1 MSAEGKP
8 QLSHTDAE
16 GHARMVDVGDKAVTD
31 RRAVAEG
38 VIRMQLSTLRQ
49 IIDGEVEKGDV
60 LAVAR
65 LAAIQGAKQ
74 TSNLIP
80 LCHPLALDH
89 VTVEVEDGEDGE
101 RGWIRM
107 SVSTRV
113 SARTGVEME
122 AMSAVSVGLLT
133 IYDMCKAVDR
143 GMEICDVRLLAKSGG
158 RSGDWTR

>member
-1 MSAEGKP
+1 
-8 QLSHTDAE
+8 
-16 GHARMVDVGDKAVTD
+16 MVDVGDKVVTD

-38 VIRMQLSTLRQ
+38 MIRMQVSTLRL
-49 IIDGEVEKGDV
+49 IIDGEVQKGNV

-80 LCHPLALDH
+80 LCHPLPLDN
-89 VTVEVEDGEDGE
+89 VAVELEEGEDDDG
-101 RGWIRM
+101 GWIRM
-107 SVSTRV
+107 SVTTRV
-113 SARTGVEME
+113 TARTGVEME
-122 AMSAVSVGLLT
+122 ALSAVSVGLLT

-143 GMEICDVRLLAKSGG
+143 GMEICGVRLLEKSGG

>member
-1 MSAEGKP
+1 MTAKGKS
-8 QLSHTDAE
+8 QLSHTDDE
-16 GHARMVDVGDKAVTD
+16 GNARMVDVGDKAVTD

-38 VIRMQLSTLRQ
+38 MIRMQVSTLRL
-49 IIDGEVEKGDV
+49 IIDGEVQKGDV

-80 LCHPLALDH
+80 LCHPLPLDN
-89 VTVEVEDGEDGE
+89 VAVELEEGEDDEG
-101 RGWIRM
+101 GWIRM
-107 SVSTRV
+107 SVTTRV
-113 SARTGVEME
+113 TARTGVEME
-122 AMSAVSVGLLT
+122 ALSAVSVGLLT

-143 GMEICDVRLLAKSGG
+143 GMEICGVRLLEKSGG

>member
-1 MSAEGKP
+1 MTAKGKS

-16 GHARMVDVGDKAVTD
+16 GNARMVDVGDKVVTD

-38 VIRMQLSTLRQ
+38 MIRMQVSTLRL
-49 IIDGEVEKGDV
+49 IIDGEVQKGDV

-80 LCHPLALDH
+80 LCHPLPLDNVAVELEEG
-89 VTVEVEDGEDGE
+89 VT
-101 RGWIRM
+101 
-107 SVSTRV
+107 
-113 SARTGVEME
+113 ARTGVEME
-122 AMSAVSVGLLT
+122 ALSAVSVGLLT

-143 GMEICDVRLLAKSGG
+143 GMEICGVRLLEKSGG

>member
-1 MSAEGKP
+1 MTAKGKS

-16 GHARMVDVGDKAVTD
+16 GNARMVDVGDKAVTD

-38 VIRMQLSTLRQ
+38 VIRMQVSTLRL
-49 IIDGEVEKGDV
+49 IIDGEVQKGDV

-80 LCHPLALDH
+80 LCHPLPLDN
-89 VTVEVEDGEDGE
+89 VAVELEEGEDDDG
-101 RGWIRM
+101 GWIRM
-107 SVSTRV
+107 SVTTRV
-113 SARTGVEME
+113 TARTGVEME
-122 AMSAVSVGLLT
+122 ALSAVSVGLLT

-143 GMEICDVRLLAKSGG
+143 GMEICGVRLLEKSGG